1 MQSILENKAGLRT
14 KKVGM
19 PKKVKAT
26 LYHDTIELH
35 DSNGNLAL
43 RVSLSQI
50 ENAGSRR
57 GMIYFTAQNHYFS
70 IDFTYSMARTAAFS
84 AFGGIGAAIGAA
96 TSPGVK
102 IAQQWVNMMQQDG
115 VRFQ

>member
-1 MQSILENKAGLRT
+1 MQPLLENKAGLRT

-19 PKKVKAT
+19 PKKVTVT
-26 LYHDTIELH
+26 LYNDTIELH
-35 DSNGNLAL
+35 DSHDDLEL
-43 RVSLSQI
+43 RASLSQI
-50 ENAGSRR
+50 ENTGSKR
-57 GMIYFTAQNHYFS
+57 GIIYFTVQDHYFS
-70 IDFTYSMARTAAFS
+70 IDFTYSLARTAAFS

-102 IAQQWVNMMQQDG
+102 IAQQWVYTMQQNG